1 MILAYDGTIKSPTY
15 NLNGFDKVTV
25 VVKTA
30 SYYYDTST
38 ITVSTSVD
46 SETLTPNNTMTDY
59 TVVLDC
65 ANADAVTLKSIENY
79 TSIKQIT
86 IYAGDLTLAKLN
98 ATESGNGT
106 YRLITGITDRF
117 YTVTDL
123 LAEGTFVYKVK
134 TLYTDGTESAWS
146 NREEVTLFQNGHGFE
161 LGDVNHDGSV
171 SIADVTQLIDYL
183 LDGTTPICE
192 ICANVNEDTTISIA
206 DVTALIDKLLSG
218 N

>member
-1 MILAYDGTIKSPTY
+1 M
-15 NLNGFDKVTV
+15 
-25 VVKTA
+25 
-30 SYYYDTST
+30 
-38 ITVSTSVD
+38 
-46 SETLTPNNTMTDY
+46 
-59 TVVLDC
+59 
-65 ANADAVTLKSIENY
+65 
-79 TSIKQIT
+79 
-86 IYAGDLTLAKLN
+86 TLAKLN
-98 ATESGNGT
+98 ATESGNET

-171 SIADVTQLIDYL
+171 SIADVTKLIDYL
-183 LDGTTPICE
+183 LDGTSPICE